1 MDKSPILSKFS
12 LILILSL
19 LALPLSHYAQET
31 KSKKELSK
39 QQKSYL
45 ITNRPWTIEVP
56 LWIPGF
62 GGSFAYGDVSIE
74 GEDGVEIENPIEP
87 PPPGEGIGGIFQR
100 LFTKNWYLKFFFL
113 TKIAYEKEKF
123 LTQIDAIFG
132 AVGNSV
138 EFNYNNK
145 EIVQANFRTLNIRGL
160 AGYKLVDVMGPKN
173 KFRYELF
180 LYAGFRGYF
189 QHIQS
194 DLNNII
200 NRINVSPVWFEP
212 IIGVQNQFSWKRF
225 MFFLQ
230 GDYGGYFVPEKLSF
244 QLTSYLY
251 YRSGKLTSLKV
262 GWNHLYLKHE
272 GKFLRKDYDVSM
284 SLSGPSLGLVFHF

>member
-1 MDKSPILSKFS
+1 MDKSPILSKFR

-19 LALPLSHYAQET
+19 LILPLNHIAQDT
-31 KSKKELSK
+31 KSKKEIKK

-45 ITNRPWTIEVP
+45 ITNRPWTVEVP

-62 GGSFAYGDVSIE
+62 GGSFAYGDVNIE

-87 PPPGEGIGGIFQR
+87 PPPGEGIGGIFKR
-100 LFTKNWYLKFFFL
+100 LFTQNWYLKFFFL
-113 TKIAYEKEKF
+113 TRVAYEKEKF

-145 EIVQANFRTLNIRGL
+145 EVVQANFRTLN
-160 AGYKLVDVMGPKN
+160 
-173 KFRYELF
+173 
-180 LYAGFRGYF
+180 
-189 QHIQS
+189 
-194 DLNNII
+194 
-200 NRINVSPVWFEP
+200 INVSPVWFEP

-225 MFFLQ
+225 MLFVQ
-230 GDYGGYFVPEKLSF
+230 GDYGGYFIPEKMSF
-244 QLTSYLY
+244 QLSTYLY
-251 YRSGKLTSLKV
+251 YRTGKLTSLKI

-272 GKFLRKDYDVSM
+272 GKFIRKDYDVSM